1 MICKANNHMKQLT
14 NFLFVTLALSFFLLP
29 FAQAEIIISGPGQQS
44 IPLAIAPSLPLGGT
58 PATAISTAFNETLEN
73 DLLLSGIFAL
83 ADPRAFLADAGKVGL
98 TSSDVDFAQWR
109 TLSVDLLVKSAYT
122 LSGNELILDARLYD
136 VPFGSLL
143 DGRRYRGRPGDE
155 RQMAHAFADQ
165 ILKTIAGTEGA
176 FSGRIV
182 FVGKKGGVKELYMM
196 ETDGRNLLP
205 LTAHRSLVL
214 NPDIAPT
221 SHEIVFTSYKNGR
234 PELFRKEIYSGS
246 EVKISGRKGVNIGA
260 RFSPDG
266 KSLVA
271 SLSFEGNAE
280 LYLLAPDGTLR
291 QRLTNN
297 WAIDVDPSW
306 SPDGRQIVFTS
317 DRLGAPQLF
326 ILDLA
331 SNATRRLAYNGKYDS
346 SPAWSPDGEEIAFA
360 RLEEGNFELYTIR
373 PDGSNERRLTTAAGN
388 KEHPRW
394 SPDGRFLIYSADS
407 AGKSIWSMR
416 ADGTAPH
423 RISPL
428 GLEAT
433 HPVWS
438 QRW

>member
-1 MICKANNHMKQLT
+1 MILMQITRIYLCSLAILFISLT
-14 NFLFVTLALSFFLLP
+14 PS
-29 FAQAEIIISGPGQQS
+29 QAEIVISGPGQQT
-44 IPLAIAPSLPLGGT
+44 IPLAIAPSLPLPGT
-58 PATAISTAFNETLEN
+58 IQSTIGSTFNETLHN
-73 DLLLSGIFAL
+73 DLLQCGIFAL
-83 ADPRAFLADAGKVGL
+83 ADRRSFLGDAAKLGL
-98 TSSDVDFAQWR
+98 TSADVDFAQWR
-109 TLSVDLLVKSAYT
+109 ILSIDALVKSAYT
-122 LSGNELILDARLYD
+122 LSGEDLTFEARLYD
-136 VPFGSLL
+136 VPLGSLL
-143 DGRRYRGRPGDE
+143 TGRRYRGRPGDAQ
-155 RQMAHAFADQ
+155 QMAHAFADQ
-165 ILKTIAGTEGA
+165 ILQTLAGAEGA
-176 FSGRIV
+176 FSGRIL
-182 FVGKKGGVKELYMM
+182 FVGKKGGIKELYMM

-221 SHEIVFTSYKNGR
+221 SREVVFTSYRGGR
-234 PELFRKEIYSGS
+234 PELYRKEIYSGS
-246 EVKISGRKGVNIGA
+246 EVKISGRKGVNIGG

-280 LYLLAPDGTLR
+280 LYLLALDGALR

-306 SPDGRQIVFTS
+306 SPDGKQIVFTS
-317 DRLGAPQLF
+317 DRLGTPQLF

-331 SNATRRLAYNGKYDS
+331 SGATRRLAYNGKYDT

-360 RLEEGNFELYTIR
+360 RLEERRFELYTIR
-373 PDGSNERRLTTAAGN
+373 PDGSHERRLTTTEGN

-407 AGKSIWSMR
+407 GGKGIWSMR

-423 RISPL
+423 RISPP
-428 GLEAT
+428 GIEAT

-438 QRW
+438 KRW

>member
-1 MICKANNHMKQLT
+1 MKQITRLLFLT
-14 NFLFVTLALSFFLLP
+14 LLLCGSFQPL
-29 FAQAEIIISGPGQQS
+29 AQAEIVISGPGQQT
-44 IPLAIAPSLPLGGT
+44 IPLAIAPSLPQAGT
-58 PATAISTAFNETLEN
+58 AAAAIGSAFGETLHN
-73 DLLLSGIFAL
+73 DLLQSGIFAL
-83 ADPRAFLADAGKVGL
+83 ADPRAFLSDAARPGL
-98 TSSDVDFAQWR
+98 SSAEVDFSQWR
-109 TLSVDLLVKSAYT
+109 TLAVDALVKSSYSV
-122 LSGNELILDARLYD
+122 SGNELIFDARLYD
-136 VPFGSLL
+136 VPSGSLL

-165 ILKTIAGTEGA
+165 ILNILGGAEGA
-176 FSGRIV
+176 FAGRIL
-182 FVGKKGGVKELYMM
+182 FVGKKGGEKELYMM
-196 ETDGRNLLP
+196 DTDGRNLLP

-221 SHEIVFTSYKNGR
+221 SREVVFTSYRSGR
-234 PELFRKEIYSGS
+234 PELYRKEIYSGS

-280 LYLLAPDGTLR
+280 LYLLGNDGSVR

-297 WAIDVDPSW
+297 WAIDIDPSW

-317 DRLGAPQLF
+317 DRLGTPQLF
-326 ILDLA
+326 ILDLN
-331 SNATRRLAYNGKYDS
+331 SGATRRLAYNGKYDT

-360 RLEEGNFELYTIR
+360 RLEEGRFELYTIR
-373 PDGSNERRLTTAAGN
+373 PDGSAERRLTMTGGN

-394 SPDGRFLIYSADS
+394 SPDGRFLIYSADNG
-407 AGKSIWSMR
+407 GKGIWAMR

-423 RISPL
+423 RISPP
-428 GLEAT
+428 GLEAA
-433 HPVWS
+433 HAVWS
-438 QRW
+438 KRW